1 MLRKLT
7 LNCNFRKILD
17 EALRDWFV
25 CWLINGTIRRKLLA
39 ERTLTLKIA
48 TDLAKTLESAEVET
62 KLINTEIKAEKEF
75 AINQKSRRCY
85 RCNSDEHPGNA
96 CPFKEYVYKSRKMKG
111 YLTKACPKGNKRDFS
126 QTHMVTSRNRNHP
139 KNCNLEETNNI
150 ASDDEN
156 SVYYVHKIHQVNPLK
171 VEIKVHNQNIDF

>member
-1 MLRKLT
+1 
-7 LNCNFRKILD
+7 
-17 EALRDWFV
+17 
-25 CWLINGTIRRKLLA
+25 
-39 ERTLTLKIA
+39 
-48 TDLAKTLESAEVET
+48 
-62 KLINTEIKAEKEF
+62 
-75 AINQKSRRCY
+75 
-85 RCNSDEHPGNA
+85 
-96 CPFKEYVYKSRKMKG
+96 MKG